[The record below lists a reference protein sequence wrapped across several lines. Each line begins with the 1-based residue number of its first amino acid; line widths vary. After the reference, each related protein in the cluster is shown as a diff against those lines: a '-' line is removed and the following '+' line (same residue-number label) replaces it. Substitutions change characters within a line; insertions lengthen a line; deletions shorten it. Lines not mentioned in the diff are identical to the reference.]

1 MRLEISPP
9 RPARGL
15 RLALALALAALS
27 VLPACSL
34 VMLEPGDHGKA
45 LHKALEAQR
54 LAPKTVAAPSAQTVP
69 VPPAAVELKGA
80 LENHLLGRT
89 PAAGSSLTP
98 ALGDTLR

>member
-1 MRLEISPP
+1 MI
-9 RPARGL
+9 
-15 RLALALALAALS
+15 LALAALC
-27 VLPACSL
+27 VLPACSS
-34 VMLEPGDHGKA
+34 VMLEPGDHGQA

-54 LAPKTVAAPSAQTVP
+54 LVPKPAAVPAAQTVP

>member
-1 MRLEISPP
+1 MILT
-9 RPARGL
+9 
-15 RLALALALAALS
+15 LAALS
-27 VLPACSL
+27 VLPACSS
-34 VMLEPGDHGKA
+34 VMLEAGDHGQA

-54 LAPKTVAAPSAQTVP
+54 LAPEPAAVPPAQTVP

>member
-1 MRLEISPP
+1 MRLDTSHP
-9 RPARGL
+9 RPAWRMIF
-15 RLALALALAALS
+15 ALAALS
-27 VLPACSL
+27 VLSACSS
-34 VMLEPGDHGKA
+34 VMLEPGDHGQA
-45 LHKALEAQR
+45 VHKALQAQR
-54 LAPKTVAAPSAQTVP
+54 LAPKPAAAPLAPITP